1 MVVILLVLRHGS
13 GRRVGMR
20 KREAALGARSR
31 VL

>member
-20 KREAALGARSR
+20 MREAALGVRNR